1 MFRAHNP
8 VWKQGSSCVSR
19 AQPEVAYREMYGR
32 LEPGAGGAA
41 AASAVLASDAVV
53 FSNIEQGSAAS
64 APVAGLSIRYVA
76 RGCENYRIG
85 GRGYRIEEGQVM
97 IAPHDQGAECE
108 IRRDGTAGTLGL
120 CTLVRGATEELE
132 WVFGP
137 LLLGSGCSALGPM
150 LRDTAKALRNPSGAK
165 NEVARQLVA
174 RLRSEL
180 PNVAQSFVTQAA
192 SVQGAK
198 ASTRFE
204 MVRRANLAQAY
215 LHSTTDHAV
224 DLDELAAAVGASPFR
239 LLTSFQKCF
248 GDTPAAYPRKLRLT
262 LALEEARRRGLPI
275 STIADEFGFAGA
287 SSFSHAYRRSF
298 GHAPVWRK
306 GER

>member
-1 MFRAHNP
+1 L
-8 VWKQGSSCVSR
+8 SS
-19 AQPEVAYREMYGR
+19 AQPDVAYRELYGR
-32 LEPGAGGAA
+32 LEAGSGGAA

-64 APVAGLSIRYVA
+64 APVPGLSVRYVA

-97 IAPHDQGAECE
+97 IAPHDEGAECE

-120 CTLVRGATEELE
+120 CTLVRGATDELQ

-137 LLLGSGCSALGPM
+137 LLLGTGCSPLGPM
-150 LRDTAKALRNPSGAK
+150 LHDTARALRNPSPAK
-165 NEVARQLVA
+165 NAVARQLVA

-180 PNVAQSFVTQAA
+180 PNVAQSFVAQAA
-192 SVQGAK
+192 AVEGTK

-224 DLDELAAAVGASPFR
+224 DLDELATAVGASPFR

-248 GDTPAAYPRKLRLT
+248 GDTPASYHRKLRLT
-262 LALEEARRRGLPI
+262 LALEEARRRGIPI
-275 STIADEFGFAGA
+275 STVADEFGFAGA

-306 GER
+306 SER

>member
-1 MFRAHNP
+1 M
-8 VWKQGSSCVSR
+8 SR
-19 AQPEVAYREMYGR
+19 AQPEVAYREIYGR
-32 LEPGAGGAA
+32 LEPGSGGAA
-41 AASAVLASDAVV
+41 ATSAVLASDAVV
-53 FSNIEQGSAAS
+53 YSNIQHGSAAS
-64 APVAGLSIRYVA
+64 SPVPGLSVRYVA
-76 RGCENYRIG
+76 RGCENYRIR

-97 IAPHDQGAECE
+97 VAPHDHGAECE
-108 IRRDGTAGTLGL
+108 IRKDGAAGTLGL
-120 CTLVRGATEELE
+120 CTLVRGATDELQ

-150 LRDTAKALRNPSGAK
+150 LHETAKALRNSVGSK

-180 PNVAQSFVTQAA
+180 PNVAQSFVAQAA
-192 SVQGAK
+192 AVEGAK

-204 MVRRANLAQAY
+204 MIRRANLAQAY
-215 LHSTTDHAV
+215 LHSVTDHAV
-224 DLDELAAAVGASPFR
+224 DLDELSGAVGVSPFR
-239 LLTSFQKCF
+239 LLTSFQRCF
-248 GDTPAAYPRKLRLT
+248 GDTPASYHRKLRLT

-275 STIADEFGFAGA
+275 SGVADEFGFAGA

-298 GHAPVWRK
+298 GHAPVWEK

>member
-1 MFRAHNP
+1 MP
-8 VWKQGSSCVSR
+8 S
-19 AQPEVAYREMYGR
+19 AQPDVAYRELYGR
-32 LEPGAGGAA
+32 LEPGFGGAA
-41 AASAVLASDAVV
+41 AASAALASDAVV
-53 FSNIEQGSAAS
+53 FSNFELGSAAS
-64 APVAGLSIRYVA
+64 APVPGLSIRYVA

-85 GRGYRIEEGQVM
+85 GRGYRIEEGQVL

-108 IRRDGTAGTLGL
+108 IRKDGTAGTLGL
-120 CTLVRGATEELE
+120 CTLVRGATDELQ

-137 LLLGSGCSALGPM
+137 LLLGTGCSPLGPT
-150 LRDTAKALRNPSGAK
+150 LRDTARALRNPSGAK
-165 NEVARQLVA
+165 NEVARRLVA
-174 RLRSEL
+174 RLRCEL
-180 PNVAQSFVTQAA
+180 PIVAQSFVAQAA
-192 SVQGAK
+192 AVEGTK

-215 LHSTTDHAV
+215 LHATTDHAV
-224 DLDELAAAVGASPFR
+224 DLDELAIAVGASPFR

-248 GDTPAAYPRKLRLT
+248 GDTPASYHRKLRLT

-275 STIADEFGFAGA
+275 STVADEFGFAGA

-306 GER
+306 SAR